1 MEAALPQEHYV
12 DPGMFAHEREMLGL
26 YVSDHPLAGQEA
38 LLMRHSDMGTIALK
52 ESEIKDGESV
62 TLAGL
67 ITQVQHKVARAS
79 GNPYGQVVLEDFSGE
94 VSIMFMGKTYLEN
107 RELLKADQTVS
118 IRGRVQRRDEEVM
131 LSAYSIDV
139 LEAGREQGGGR
150 WRTDGWA
157 VQGVCRGEGSA
168 GPVGHGLG
176 VQGCT
181 RTGRA
186 HGF

>member
-1 MEAALPQEHYV
+1 
-12 DPGMFAHEREMLGL
+12 
-26 YVSDHPLAGQEA
+26 
-38 LLMRHSDMGTIALK
+38 
-52 ESEIKDGESV
+52 
-62 TLAGL
+62 L

-139 LEAGREQGGGR
+139 LEAGREQGGVLVISVKEALA
-150 WRTDGWA
+150 TKTNLQKLSEILTA
-157 VQGVCRGEGSA
+157 HP
-168 GPVGHGLG
+168 GPVEVQIKMQNGGDSKHFLLPQRISVGHDLFGEIKALLG
-176 VQGCT
+176 QDAVN
-181 RTGRA
+181 
-186 HGF
+186 